1 MKRTYFFIL
10 ICLCMTTQLFAQSTR
25 STIILIHGGWHGAW
39 CWNKVMPL
47 MKEKG
52 LPVLAIDLP
61 GHGADKTPT
70 GSVTLDDCVNRVVEA
85 CNKVKG
91 RVVLLGHSSGG
102 VVIAQA
108 AERLTPSKITSLI
121 FLDAFMPLNGESVF
135 SLVEKY
141 QSKPDGNK
149 GATLAESMVISPDQ
163 KSSTLNPD
171 KVQEL
176 LYHDCSEADAAF
188 AISKLGAEALA
199 PQMTPVQITDT
210 NYGVIPKYYILCTD
224 ARDFDK
230 TKIAFNVP
238 CKKIYRLKS
247 SHSPFFSMPESLVA
261 ILEEIH
267 KQPDIA
273 VVQ

>member
-1 MKRTYFFIL
+1 
-10 ICLCMTTQLFAQSTR
+10 MTTQLSAQLTHSTF
-25 STIILIHGGWHGAW
+25 ILVHGGWHGAW
-39 CWNKVMPL
+39 SWNKVIPL

-52 LPVLAIDLP
+52 LQVLALDLP
-61 GHGADKTPT
+61 GHGADNIAT
-70 GSVTLDDCVNRVVEA
+70 GTVTLDDYVNKVVEA

-91 RVVLLGHSSGG
+91 EVVLLGHSSGG

-108 AERLTPSKITSLI
+108 AERLTPSKVTSLI

-141 QSKPDGNK
+141 QNKPHGNK
-149 GATLAESMVISPDQ
+149 GAALAESMIISPNR
-163 KSSTLNPD
+163 KSSTLNLD

-176 LYHDCSEADAAF
+176 LYHDCSEVDVAF
-188 AISKLGAEALA
+188 AKSKLGAEPLA
-199 PQMTPVQITDT
+199 PQMTPVQVTDM
-210 NYGVIPKYYILCTD
+210 NYGIINKYYILCND

-247 SHSPFFSMPESLVA
+247 GHSPFFSMPESLVA
-261 ILEEIH
+261 ILEDIH